1 MSNLVPFTRATQRM
15 LPVILL
21 ADVSGS
27 MEGEKI
33 ALLNQAV
40 REMLETFRDD
50 GAARAEVH
58 VSVITFGGV
67 VTVHQSLAPARD
79 VRWVNMNVSGNTP
92 LGAALELAET
102 LIDNKEAL
110 PKEAYRP
117 TVILVSD
124 GYPNDRWEPVLD
136 RFNAGRRTGKTQRLA
151 MAIGSD
157 ADEGMLRRF
166 LNGGEEPLFRAGDA
180 SQIAEFFRYVSQ
192 SVATRSRAANPDK
205 LPQIPRPSDM
215 DDY

>member
-1 MSNLVPFTRATQRM
+1 M

-40 REMLETFRDD
+40 REMLKTFCDD
-50 GAARAEVH
+50 GVARAEIH
-58 VSVITFGGV
+58 VSVIAFGGV
-67 VTVHQSLAPARD
+67 AAVHQSLAPARD

-92 LGAALELAET
+92 LGAALELAES

-110 PKEAYRP
+110 PGNAFRP

-124 GYPNDRWEPVLD
+124 GYPNDLWEPVLD

-192 SVATRSRAANPDK
+192 SVATRSRAADPNT
-205 LPQIPRPSDM
+205 LPQIPRPADM
-215 DDY
+215 DEF

>member
-1 MSNLVPFTRATQRM
+1 MNNLAPFTRATQRM

-27 MEGEKI
+27 MDGEKI
-33 ALLNQAV
+33 ALLNRAV

-50 GAARAEVH
+50 RTARAEIH

-67 VTVHQSLAPARD
+67 ATVHQPLAPARE
-79 VRWVNMNVSGNTP
+79 VNWVNMNVSGNTP
-92 LGAALELAET
+92 LGAALELAES
-102 LIDNKEAL
+102 LIENKDAL
-110 PKEAYRP
+110 PSNAYRP
-117 TVILVSD
+117 TIILVSD
-124 GYPNDRWEPVLD
+124 GYPNDSWELVLD

-192 SVATRSRAANPDK
+192 SVATRSRAADPNK
-205 LPQIPRPSDM
+205 LPQIPRPADM
-215 DDY
+215 DEF